1 MAKAL
6 KTAALNTASVSKT
19 DNFDKARA
27 AFFDK
32 LTTLGNEAREMG
44 GKSERCQLNAAI
56 SFAAEMQTGGLLDG
70 VKDAS
75 KLAARA
81 YNPSLASG
89 SENVL
94 ASEFNSFVIAHGAD
108 YSAVDNSAARGTE
121 SLYRAAIKLNRAIK
135 RAVTA
140 KPGKTVS
147 VTESFVKAAMSYK
160 APTPEVKP
168 AAAASKAFNALIAA
182 LAAFNAQAIKLAPF
196 ADMKASQAKVLRKIL
211 ERVEA

>member
-6 KTAALNTASVSKT
+6 KTAALNTSAVTKT
-19 DNFDKARA
+19 DNMDKARV

-44 GKSERCQLNAAI
+44 SKSERCQLNAAI

-81 YNPSLASG
+81 YNPSLAAG

-94 ASEFNSFVIAHGAD
+94 ASEFNSFVVANGAD
-108 YSAVDNSAARGTE
+108 YSALDNPAARGTE

-135 RAVTA
+135 RTLTA
-140 KPGKTVS
+140 KPGKAVT
-147 VTESFVKAAMSYK
+147 VTESFVKAAMAYK
-160 APTPEVKP
+160 APVAEIAPDKKAE
-168 AAAASKAFNALIAA
+168 KAFNALIAA

-196 ADMKASQAKVLRKIL
+196 ADMKASQAKILRKIL